1 MTQVIIGLGA
11 VSIII
16 GVLAGVYVFTDVLDT
31 QTETVSPV
39 VAPVAPVSPVVAPV
53 APVSPVVAP
62 VAPVATK

>member
-1 MTQVIIGLGA
+1 MIKVIIVALA
-11 VSIII
+11 VVAI
-16 GVLAGVYVFTDVLDT
+16 LAGVYVFTDVLDT

-62 VAPVATK
+62 VAPAATK